1 MPLSKW
7 CQLTRDANVGRNAE
21 KRDPTFITWRG
32 EGARKLSSQS
42 QGRKGESEAHC
53 SAGLFC
59 CWLIPRWKYKCT
71 NTKKVH
77 FKTTFRAD
85 LCIYRHS
92 EWRMW
97 LRFCS
102 VITAKNPIRL
112 LKTVSQYF
120 SPVSKVKGWREIEQ
134 GLTTH
139 PTRMLGNPTNYY
151 WFQIW
156 GFIKKREEGEGRQ
169 IGISCPLSCEMI
181 YGVKKKNPFFF

>member
-32 EGARKLSSQS
+32 EGARKLSSLS

-59 CWLIPRWKYKCT
+59 CWLIPRRKYKCT
-71 NTKKVH
+71 DTKKVH
-77 FKTTFRAD
+77 FQKTFRAD

-92 EWRMW
+92 KWRMW
-97 LRFCS
+97 LGFCS

-112 LKTVSQYF
+112 FETLTPYF
-120 SPVSKVKGWREIEQ
+120 LPVSKWLWEKKCFS
-134 GLTTH
+134 TH
-139 PTRMLGNPTNYY
+139 RALMQRNPANVYR
-151 WFQIW
+151 FQIW
-156 GFIKKREEGEGRQ
+156 DFIR
-169 IGISCPLSCEMI
+169 
-181 YGVKKKNPFFF
+181 KKNKMADTEWSSPPFCPVRWFMV